1 MPTDNID
8 HLSELPQELLEVIFK
23 WCCETNVG
31 DDNHVFIRYKY
42 FSDHRLYQEYRGDM
56 LNGVPHGNGIMYQ
69 GRRVYD
75 EVKHEYLE
83 RGFETPWILL
93 SLFEVYPKFEPKL
106 AFVPRKIETVS

>member
-42 FSDHRLYQEYRGDM
+42 LYHYTKWEG
-56 LNGVPHGNGIMYQ
+56 YQ
-69 GRRVYD
+69 N
-75 EVKHEYLE
+75 H
-83 RGFETPWILL
+83 
-93 SLFEVYPKFEPKL
+93 S
-106 AFVPRKIETVS
+106 KII